1 MSPRSWSGRDL
12 TPWTWRTTGR
22 CLTWRLCRRSSS
34 MPLASNFTSTS
45 PTMIFYHATSL
56 HTAATTRQKRP
67 CCVCF
72 LTFSRPLMLSR
83 SCCLVYWICQ
93 QRWLRRSPASATAT
107 STRLWIYRDSVSV
120 DDIVCHRQNSASA
133 IQGLPF
139 SCLTCPVWGPT
150 GICPWPHTVCLVYSR
165 NRLNRCSARAQVP
178 PVCQIYV
185 ATSASEVHSA
195 INQLSCCLHDV
206 DVWMSASRWCLNA
219 RKTQVL
225 WLGSR
230 HNIDRLTVREV
241 PVLSS
246 TVGVVGSAHD
256 LGVAIDSRCQW
267 PTMWRQ
273 SVAAD

>member
-93 QRWLRRSPASATAT
+93 QRWLRRSPASATTT

-150 GICPWPHTVCLVYSR
+150 GICPWPHTVCLVYGR

-178 PVCQIYV
+178 PVCRRLP
-185 ATSASEVHSA
+185 
-195 INQLSCCLHDV
+195 NL
-206 DVWMSASRWCLNA
+206 R
-219 RKTQVL
+219 
-225 WLGSR
+225 R
-230 HNIDRLTVREV
+230 HVSKWSSQCHQ
-241 PVLSS
+241 PAFVLSS
-246 TVGVVGSAHD
+246 RRRRLDECKPIMSKCQEDTSA
-256 LGVAIDSRCQW
+256 VAW
-267 PTMWRQ
+267 LP
-273 SVAAD
+273 A